1 MIDVIDHD
9 RIRELRLARP
19 PVNAINPALMTALR
33 AEVKRAVDDDRAALV
48 LSGPPGMFSAGLD
61 VPALLT
67 LGRDEI
73 RAAWVEFFGLLSDL
87 AKVPIPLGAALTGHS
102 PAGGTVLALYAD
114 HRVLAEG
121 PFRIGL
127 NEVQVGLPVPE
138 PLYRALTFWC
148 GEREGTRLAVG
159 GLLID
164 PAEALRVG
172 LVDEVVAP
180 DAVVARTLAWAKEL
194 TARPATALRLTRAT
208 ARRALVESMAT
219 IDAAA
224 IDGIVTQWR
233 SDETQAVLRGL
244 AARLGKPRS

>member
-19 PVNAINPALMTALR
+19 PVNAISPGLMTALR
-33 AEVKRAVDDDRAALV
+33 TEVKRAVDDDRTAIV
-48 LSGPPGMFSAGLD
+48 LSGQPGMFSAGLD
-61 VPALLT
+61 VPALLA
-67 LGRDEI
+67 LDRNAI

-87 AKVPIPLGAALTGHS
+87 ARVPIPLGAALTGHS

-121 PFRIGL
+121 AFRIGL

-148 GEREGTRLAVG
+148 GEREGTRMAVG
-159 GLLID
+159 GLLIE

-180 DAVVARTLAWAKEL
+180 EAVVARTLAWAKEL
-194 TARPATALRLTRAT
+194 TTRPATALRLTRT
-208 ARRALVESMAT
+208 MARRALVESMAT
-219 IDAAA
+219 IDAAV
-224 IDGIVTQWR
+224 IDGIVNQWLT
-233 SDETQAVLRGL
+233 DETQAVLRAL
-244 AARLGKPRS
+244 VARLGKPRP